1 MSFLNTLEKNIKE
14 WHILTIVGLVILG
27 YVIYDYSSKKNLS
40 ISNYQGTNGQH
51 LNPASYTS
59 TGTGVGAGAGAGAG
73 AGVVG
78 FSPDADNL
86 DGPASVSGSAS
97 VPKMHGGSMNKELLN
112 PADLLPKDSNNT
124 WSSGL
129 APDNELKNVN
139 LLTAGH
145 HIGINT
151 VGSSLRN
158 ANLQIRSEPP
168 NPRDANISPWNNS
181 TIEPDTSRK
190 PLC

>member
-1 MSFLNTLEKNIKE
+1 MSFLNNLEKNIKE
-14 WHILTIVGLVILG
+14 WHVLTILGLAILV
-27 YVIYDYSSKKNLS
+27 YVIYDYSSKKNLLL
-40 ISNYQGTNGQH
+40 SNYQGVNTQK
-51 LNPASYTS
+51 LNPANYGSH
-59 TGTGVGAGAGAGAG
+59 AGAGAGSNT
-73 AGVVG
+73 GVVG
-78 FSPDADNL
+78 YSADADNL
-86 DGPASVSGSAS
+86 DGPSSVNGGASAP
-97 VPKMHGGSMNKELLN
+97 VPKTQGGSMNREILN
-112 PADLLPKDSNNT
+112 PADLLPKDTNNA
-124 WSSGL
+124 WSAGL

-158 ANLQIRSEPP
+158 PNLQLRSEPP

-181 TIEPDTSRK
+181 TIEPDTTRK